1 MRSRIPMLT
10 LSMFLLVTPVRA
22 EEDAAARALVTQIN
36 EQLGRIGSS
45 LAGIGE
51 STSQSAVDAI
61 REAIQSARQI
71 RTAARELADK
81 HPESEPARAMAE
93 NYPAYAERFI
103 RAAEGLL
110 ELKRLHKNQASA
122 ELVRRC
128 TEAQK
133 KLEEESSR
141 YLDHNDPEG
150 EQKLPELAEK
160 LGSPLSQ
167 ELADEDRRKSDIE
180 NLRSTARD
188 FSDSHELWSGVRDRL
203 RDGADGT
210 YDRLTRALEDEHR
223 ACDVPTR
230 QKQNR
235 EVESVL
241 QKLQTNRGTRDQL
254 MREMDVRVQEIANQI
269 QNLSDSKNTGE
280 IDTANSIVNTLAE
293 DLKKLDSA
301 KGKESRAAEIASR
314 WPAHLDKFRAAMA
327 ALEKLKK
334 YQYSG
339 DLLSAECDKDRDE
352 LLKILEDSA
361 LQSGREAKKKAIALQ
376 DKFTSALRRADEA
389 LATTKNLRDEARRFS
404 VGEGKW
410 QLVTQR
416 VDEAAMKIAAYFES
430 AHAKGHAQCEQLSL
444 GLKSRYMTY
453 KMQFEKSSQSMSECT
468 QAELA
473 VLEGQKDRAC
483 GVKRSCQNM
492 YLTIDEINQSID
504 INNKCFKERHNI
516 MMHCY
521 DHGDN
526 DHQKELA
533 NVAETLD
540 CCLKRSKDITYK
552 CPKRDQNQ

>member
-36 EQLGRIGSS
+36 EQLGRISGS

-51 STSQSAVDAI
+51 NTSQSAVDAI

-81 HPESEPARAMAE
+81 RPESEPARAMAE
-93 NYPAYAERFI
+93 NYPTYAERFI

-160 LGSPLSQ
+160 LGGPLSQ

-203 RDGADGT
+203 RDGTDGT

-223 ACDVPTR
+223 ACDVPAR

-235 EVESVL
+235 EVENVL
-241 QKLQTNRGTRDQL
+241 QKLEKNRGTRDQL
-254 MREMDVRVQEIANQI
+254 VREMDVRVQDIANQI
-269 QNLSDSKNTGE
+269 QNLPDSKNTGE
-280 IDTANSIVNTLAE
+280 IDTANSILNTLAD

-301 KGKESRAAEIASR
+301 KGKESRAAELASR
-314 WPAHLDKFRAAMA
+314 WPAHLEKFRAAMA

-339 DLLSAECDKDRDE
+339 DLLSQECEKDCDE
-352 LLKILEDSA
+352 LLRILVSGE
-361 LQSGREAKKKAIALQ
+361 LNSGRKAKSLSIDLQ
-376 DKFTSALRRADEA
+376 VKFSSALRRADEA
-389 LATTKNLRDEARRFS
+389 LASTKNLRDEARRFS

-416 VDEAAMKIAAYFES
+416 VDEAAVKIAAYFENS
-430 AHAKGHAQCEQLSL
+430 HAKGRAQCEQLTL
-444 GLKSRYMTY
+444 GLDSQYMVE
-453 KMQFEKSSQSMSECT
+453 KMKKEDSSQKMSECT
-468 QAELA
+468 EAELA
-473 VLEGQKDRAC
+473 PFQTNKSVICNVE
-483 GVKRSCQNM
+483 RSCKSQSLNM
-492 YLTIDEINQSID
+492 QDIETRIN
-504 INNKCFKERHNI
+504 INNHCISQRLYI
-516 MMHCY
+516 MDHCY
-521 DHGDN
+521 NGGDQN
-526 DHQKELA
+526 HLDKL
-533 NVAETLD
+533 NETRGVLGF
-540 CCLKRSKDITYK
+540 CVKKLEMLKRRLSG
-552 CPKRDQNQ
+552 QSQ